1 MPPIGGAHAVA
12 LMGRA
17 HPVGVVL
24 ASILFGILYQGG
36 AELAFEMPA
45 ITRDMVVVI
54 QGLVVLFA
62 GALEFMFRPAVARLF
77 AALPSRKTGEA

>member
-1 MPPIGGAHAVA
+1 MAGANSGSTFRAVS
-12 LMGRA
+12 RC
-17 HPVGVVL
+17 P
-24 ASILFGILYQGG
+24 
-36 AELAFEMPA
+36 

-77 AALPSRKTGEA
+77 AAAGRREAA